1 MSDSVLDTI
10 DRKKQVLDAVESG
23 LKTTFETSEDLARA
37 ALSDPSTQYK
47 LFLLDQLSKSGVGRA
62 ASSAVG
68 SLFDFVAPVL
78 NQIDRPQ
85 NALQGAA
92 VEGVEGLKKG
102 WSQEQDY
109 SFVEALPE
117 DFRQQYPYI
126 SKTVG
131 GASDVFADPTIAFG
145 GALNKAGKAVIPK
158 SALKSNWA
166 AGAPNYIEGYYGD
179 PSPDVKPTK
188 LERAI
193 AEPVLKS
200 KGINPTDARIQT
212 AARKVKGAAQ
222 WAGQSGINALLD
234 TLNPAARAL
243 YGETGINRSSQR
255 RVQNFVEKGSNRD
268 TQKAVAQAIY
278 NSYIPLQTRRVGPL
292 APELQEISNYANVKN
307 SQKMSLEVFKEG
319 ADETSFSFTDGT
331 KTRKVNTPKKDI
343 EFAYEYIKQAW
354 DLDPENTSIL
364 FKRPTGSSG
373 NHLSDLAKKSPLNSK
388 IREAFIALE
397 ESKIKPN
404 VENLFESLSQEAIRI
419 QTRNEK
425 RPKNSPN
432 REAGFKVLNPDVEH
446 AKKNGLWLQ
455 SSFVGDAVVEGGVN
469 VITKVMPSGRA
480 ISFIS
485 DVHDFLEKAP
495 VVGKVLG
502 KAFPETNLAVV
513 GPLHQD
519 VLGTKWASKA
529 RAKAGLEPDEGRR
542 GISLDIDPTRRS
554 SKEVLEDY
562 VSVRPSAKGVAAE
575 TAKLA
580 GIGMMTGGL
589 AANASTAEE
598 EEN

>member
-1 MSDSVLDTI
+1 MADSVLDTI
-10 DRKKQVLDAVESG
+10 DRKKQVLTAVESG
-23 LKTTFETSEDLARA
+23 LKTTVETSGDIARA
-37 ALSDPSTQYK
+37 AVSDPSTQYK

-62 ASSAVG
+62 VSGATGA
-68 SLFDFVAPVL
+68 LFDFVEPVL

-92 VEGVEGLKKG
+92 AEGMEGLKKG

-109 SFVEALPE
+109 RFAEALPE

-126 SKTVG
+126 SETVG
-131 GASDVFADPTIAFG
+131 GVADIVADPTIVVG
-145 GALNKAGKAVIPK
+145 GALNKAGQAVIPN
-158 SALKSNWA
+158 SALRGNWA

-188 LERAI
+188 LERALV
-193 AEPVLKS
+193 EPILKS
-200 KGINPTDARIQT
+200 KGINPTDTRVQT
-212 AARKVKGAAQ
+212 AARKAKGFAQ
-222 WAGQSGINALLD
+222 WAGQAGINALLD

-255 RVQNFVEKGSNRD
+255 RVQNYVEKGSNRD

-278 NSYIPLQTRRVGPL
+278 NSYMPLQTRRVGPL
-292 APELQEISNYANVKN
+292 APELQEISNYSNVKN
-307 SQKMSLEVFKEG
+307 SQKMSLEAFKEG

-331 KTRKVNTPKKDI
+331 KTRKVNTPKKDM

-354 DLDPENTSIL
+354 GLDPENTSML

-388 IREAFIALE
+388 IRESFISLE

-404 VENLFESLSQEAIRI
+404 VENLFESLSQEARRI
-419 QTRNEK
+419 QARNEK

-529 RAKAGLEPDEGRR
+529 KAKAGLEPDEARR

-575 TAKLA
+575 TAKVA
-580 GIGMMTGGL
+580 GRGMMTGGL
-589 AANASTAEE
+589 VANASTAEE
-598 EEN
+598 EN

>member
-1 MSDSVLDTI
+1 MADSVLDTI
-10 DRKKQVLDAVESG
+10 DRKKQVLTAVESG
-23 LKTTFETSEDLARA
+23 LKTATETVVPFVKEDIIDPLADTFW
-37 ALSDPSTQYK
+37 
-47 LFLLDQLSKSGVGRA
+47 GRA
-62 ASSAVG
+62 TSSAAG
-68 SLFDFVAPVL
+68 ALFDFIGPAL
-78 NQIDRPQ
+78 NLIDRPQ

-92 VEGVEGLKKG
+92 AEGMEGLKKG

-109 SFVEALPE
+109 RFAESLPE

-126 SKTVG
+126 SETVG
-131 GASDVFADPTIAFG
+131 GVADIFADPAIVVG
-145 GALNKAGKAVIPK
+145 GALNKAGKAVIPD
-158 SALKSNWA
+158 SALRGNWA

-179 PSPDVKPTK
+179 PSPDVKPTMM
-188 LERAI
+188 ERAI
-193 AEPVLKS
+193 VKPLLEK
-200 KGINPTDARIQT
+200 KGINPTDTRIQT

-234 TLNPAARAL
+234 TLSPSARAL

-307 SQKMSLEVFKEG
+307 SQKMSLEAFKEG

-331 KTRKVNTPKKDI
+331 KTRKVNTPKKDM

-354 DLDPENTSIL
+354 KLDPENTSIL

-388 IREAFIALE
+388 IRDAFITLE
-397 ESKIKPN
+397 KNKTKPN
-404 VENLFESLSQEAIRI
+404 VENLFESLSQEAKRI

-432 REAGFKVLNPDVEH
+432 RETGFKVLNPDAEH

-469 VITKVMPSGRA
+469 VITKIMPSGRA

-495 VVGKVLG
+495 VVGKALG

-529 RAKAGLEPDEGRR
+529 KEKVGLESDESRR
-542 GISLDIDPTRRS
+542 GISLDIDPTRRG

-580 GIGMMTGGL
+580 GRGMLTGGL
-589 AANASTAEE
+589 AANTSMKEKEE
-598 EEN
+598 EE